1 MGPWPDPIGLGVGFV
16 SGSKGVWVPSC
27 PDPIGFRFGS
37 FRVQTQYGL
46 GWRVG
51 LDPRG
56 FEFGS
61 FPVRTPNWLG
71 WGRCQDLKGLRDG
84 CIFGPKRV

>member
-1 MGPWPDPIGLGVGFV
+1 MDFRVDPSLSKPKRVVGWVRGRTQSGWGVGFV
-16 SGSKGVWVPSC
+16 SGSKGVWIPSC
-27 PDPIGFRFGS
+27 PDPRGFRFGS
-37 FRVQTQYGL
+37 FQVQTQYGL

-61 FPVRTPNWLG
+61 FPVRTPN
-71 WGRCQDLKGLRDG
+71 
-84 CIFGPKRV
+84 